1 MHDNERQ
8 ELNALRAEKMS
19 LQAKVDNL
27 FFFITWAEHCLMLLL
42 LVVEIIKIWAHTG
55 AREHEGAERMQQG
68 TPANREEG

>member
-27 FFFITWAEHCLMLLL
+27 FFYSLEEHCLMLLL
-42 LVVEIIKIWAHTG
+42 SIVEIITDLGTG

>member
-27 FFFITWAEHCLMLLL
+27 AFFYNFGRTLFDTA
-42 LVVEIIKIWAHTG
+42 IIG
-55 AREHEGAERMQQG
+55 R
-68 TPANREEG
+68 